1 MSTRFVGLNRFL
13 AAGTATVITAVG
25 GWAFVSSTA
34 STERDPFHFASV
46 MAANA
51 KVREAREVRVAQL
64 PSRTVST
71 CPNNPEAQDQ
81 RAPVC
86 LRG

>member
-1 MSTRFVGLNRFL
+1 MNTRVVGPSRVVA
-13 AAGTATVITAVG
+13 AAGAAVITAVG
-25 GWAFVSSTA
+25 AWAFVTSSA
-34 STERDPFHFASV
+34 SIERDPFHFASI

-51 KVREAREVRVAQL
+51 RAHVAL
-64 PSRTVST
+64 AHRGTASK

>member
-1 MSTRFVGLNRFL
+1 MSTRIVGLNRLL
-13 AAGTATVITAVG
+13 AAGTATVITAIS

-34 STERDPFHFASV
+34 SIERDPFHFASI
-46 MAANA
+46 MNANA
-51 KVREAREVRVAQL
+51 QVRVAQVRVAQVQSHSL
-64 PSRTVST
+64 ST